1 MAHICA
7 EHVFSIN
14 SRIASSYLWSSA
26 SSSSPSPHSV
36 GQTHMWFMRHTNLS
50 KKFVRIL
57 WSESR
62 SASVLIGSFGTR
74 YNTIYISLICIASKV
89 GTARCFSF
97 ACSAKYFAPVPRGS
111 AEQSFCYFLSMS
123 SRWEKQCVLRAVAAR
138 TKSKNLLREIS
149 YRGRF
154 YVY

>member
-1 MAHICA
+1 MFQFYLSADKDERHCHEGYQVAHISA

-57 WSESR
+57 WSESL
-62 SASVLIGSFGTR
+62 SASVLIRSFGTR

-123 SRWEKQCVLRAVAAR
+123 SR
-138 TKSKNLLREIS
+138 
-149 YRGRF
+149 
-154 YVY
+154 